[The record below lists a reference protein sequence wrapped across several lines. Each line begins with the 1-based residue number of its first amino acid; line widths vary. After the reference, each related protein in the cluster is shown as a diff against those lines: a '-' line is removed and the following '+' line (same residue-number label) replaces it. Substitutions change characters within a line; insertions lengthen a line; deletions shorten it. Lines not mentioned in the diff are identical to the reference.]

1 MSLRNLMVTVGLCGA
16 LAGRAGAASDLQ
28 PAVDAINALGCDLL
42 AQTAGEGGNALLSPY
57 SIQSALAMTY
67 AGAAGA
73 TRDEMGR
80 VLHFGSDE
88 DVLHRSFSALQQTL
102 DEVARDTA
110 RRVEQARV
118 HGGGG
123 DPVTLHV
130 ANRLFGQQGYAFRP
144 DFLALVNDLYGAPLQ
159 PADFVG
165 DAKAETRTINA
176 WVEKQTRDRI
186 KNLIPEDA
194 LNKMTCLVLVNAV
207 YMKAPWEQ
215 AFPAHLT
222 KPAPFQTGA
231 GAQVDIPTLNR
242 TGRMGYQKG
251 EGYAAVTVPY
261 FGGQLQFL
269 VIVPDD
275 PAGLAALEKKV
286 TPAML
291 AESGA
296 IPAQDVTLYLPKLR
310 LTPPSL
316 KLSQALKGLG
326 MRSAFDDPSGSAD
339 FDRMAPRKPDDYL
352 FISEVFHKAFLELDE
367 KGTEAAAATAV
378 VMARATAMRPEPKPE
393 PVVVRVDRPFL
404 FAVQHRASGA
414 CLFLGRVND
423 PRE

>member
-1 MSLRNLMVTVGLCGA
+1 M
-16 LAGRAGAASDLQ
+16 
-28 PAVDAINALGCDLL
+28 
-42 AQTAGEGGNALLSPY
+42 
-57 SIQSALAMTY
+57 
-67 AGAAGA
+67 
-73 TRDEMGR
+73 
-80 VLHFGSDE
+80 
-88 DVLHRSFSALQQTL
+88 
-102 DEVARDTA
+102 
-110 RRVEQARV
+110 
-118 HGGGG
+118 
-123 DPVTLHV
+123 
-130 ANRLFGQQGYAFRP
+130 
-144 DFLALVNDLYGAPLQ
+144 
-159 PADFVG
+159 
-165 DAKAETRTINA
+165 ET
-176 WVEKQTRDRI
+176 QTRDRI

-194 LNKMTCLVLVNAV
+194 LTKMTCLVLVNAV

-231 GAQVDIPTLNR
+231 GARVDVPTLNR

-275 PAGLAALEKKV
+275 PTGLAAVEKKV
-286 TPAML
+286 TPALL
-291 AESGA
+291 AECSA
-296 IPAQDVTLYLPKLR
+296 IQAQDVTLYLPKLR

-326 MRSAFDDPSGSAD
+326 MRSAFDEPSGSAN

-378 VMARATAMRPEPKPE
+378 VMAKATAMRPEPKPE

-414 CLFLGRVND
+414 CLFLGRVSD